1 MTAATSTDE
10 TRGKIEMLNVSG
22 DGGLRK
28 CITLAGTVAIPS
40 NVIARILYTG
50 RLVDGTVFDST
61 SFRGEPFSFKVG
73 SREAVLALDLAVAEM
88 KMGEKCHLI
97 CTPEYAYGKVKVGL
111 VPPYST
117 VEYDI
122 ELLGWDILPSD
133 NLAVLPMVTISV
145 FLILL
150 ACTAKS
156 LME

>member
-1 MTAATSTDE
+1 MMAATSTDE
-10 TRGKIEMLNVSG
+10 TREKIEILNESG
-22 DGGLRK
+22 DGGILK
-28 CITLAGTVAIPS
+28 CITLAGTVPIPR

-50 RLVDGTVFDST
+50 KLVDGTVFDST

-73 SREAVLALDLAVAEM
+73 NREAVLALDLAVAGM

-111 VPPYST
+111 VPPSST
-117 VEYDI
+117 VEYEV
-122 ELLGWDILPSD
+122 ELLGWDNLPSD
-133 NLAVLPMVTISV
+133 RLALLPIVTISV

>member
-1 MTAATSTDE
+1 MIAATSADE
-10 TRGKIEMLNVSG
+10 TCAKVEVLNVSS
-22 DGGLRK
+22 DGGILK
-28 CITLAGTVAIPS
+28 CITLAGTTPIPS

-50 RLVDGTVFDST
+50 KLVDGTVFDST
-61 SFRGEPFSFKVG
+61 SFRGEPFTFKVG
-73 SREAVLALDLAVAEM
+73 NREAVLALDLAVAGM

-122 ELLGWDILPSD
+122 ELLGWDHLPSD
-133 NLAVLPMVTISV
+133 GLAILPIVTISV
-145 FLILL
+145 FLVLV